1 MEHYLHIGALK
12 EATQFRRR
20 SNRQRVDDR
29 AALTR
34 RDLEQVDPIEK
45 AMKARALR
53 IEGELPDVRDLI
65 EKAIY
70 LGWIVEVLG
79 ALRIRGR
86 HTQM

>member
-1 MEHYLHIGALK
+1 
-12 EATQFRRR
+12 
-20 SNRQRVDDR
+20 
-29 AALTR
+29 
-34 RDLEQVDPIEK
+34 
-45 AMKARALR
+45 MKARALR